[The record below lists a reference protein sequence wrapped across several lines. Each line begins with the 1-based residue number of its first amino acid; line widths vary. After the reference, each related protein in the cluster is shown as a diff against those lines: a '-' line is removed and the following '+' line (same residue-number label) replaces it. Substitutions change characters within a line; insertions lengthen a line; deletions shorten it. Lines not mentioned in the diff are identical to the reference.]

1 MEIKHEIYYDI
12 EKTEPVIDYEVD
24 RNGYAILNK
33 NTGTFYVFGETKVL
47 AIRDVYVCAYGNST
61 VLAHSNSKVE
71 AYGYSTVRAYDNSKV
86 YAYDKSDI
94 VATQRSF
101 VESYGNSCVNAGG
114 YADVV
119 PLGNSK
125 VYGYQNSI
133 IHVHGD
139 GTPTVFITD
148 NSTIRATS
156 DVWEKAIYEK
166 KSYPENYTE
175 FTLNQSE
182 NTCQNPT

>member
-1 MEIKHEIYYDI
+1 MKTKHEIYFDK
-12 EKTEPVIDYEVD
+12 EKTKPVTDYEVNED
-24 RNGYAILNK
+24 GYAILN
-33 NTGTFYVFGETKVL
+33 TGTFYIFGFTEVL
-47 AIRDVYVCAYGNST
+47 ALNEARVFAYDCST
-61 VLAHSNSKVE
+61 VHAH
-71 AYGYSTVRAYDNSKV
+71 DNSNIFAHDQSNV
-86 YAYDKSDI
+86 YAYDKSCI
-94 VATQRSF
+94 VATHESF
-101 VESYGNSCVNAGG
+101 VKAYGNSCVNAEGHSN
-114 YADVV
+114 VV

-166 KSYPENYTE
+166 KSYPENYTK
-175 FTLNQSE
+175 FTLNQS
-182 NTCQNPT
+182 

>member
-1 MEIKHEIYYDI
+1 MHEIYYDK
-12 EKTEPVIDYEVD
+12 EKTKPVTDYEVNED
-24 RNGYAILNK
+24 GYAILN
-33 NTGTFYVFGETKVL
+33 TGTFYIFGFTEVL
-47 AIRDVYVCAYGNST
+47 ALDKARVFSHDSST
-61 VLAHSNSKVE
+61 VLA
-71 AYGYSTVRAYDNSKV
+71 YDNSNVYAHEKSNV

-94 VATQRSF
+94 VATQRSI
-101 VESYGNSCVNAGG
+101 VKAYGNSCVTAGEH
-114 YADVV
+114 ATVV

-133 IHVHGD
+133 IEVHGD

-166 KSYPENYTE
+166 KSYPENYTK
-175 FTLNQSE
+175 FTLNQLG
-182 NTCQNPT
+182 NTCQNPF